1 MANNRGMDAPT
12 GPSDQTPKPPKTEEP
27 APVAAAVPVPAP
39 AATPSP
45 PALATKPPIL
55 CRVKARAIT
64 RKYAAFGTAFSALPL
79 PPGTSAALAALET
92 HLIYY
97 VAKVYGEDLSHAETM
112 IVASTLNVAGVALRT
127 LAREG
132 VGLIPVV
139 GWGVRAVIAGSGIM
153 GVGELAIRHFEMKYP
168 DKMTTL

>member
-1 MANNRGMDAPT
+1 MEPTTPAP
-12 GPSDQTPKPPKTEEP
+12 EP
-27 APVAAAVPVPAP
+27 API
-39 AATPSP
+39 AT
-45 PALATKPPIL
+45 AQIL
-55 CRVKARAIT
+55 CRVKARGIT

-139 GWGVRAVIAGSGIM
+139 GWGVRALIAGSGIM
-153 GVGELAIRHFEMKYP
+153 GIGELTIRHYEIKYP
-168 DKMTTL
+168 NKMTNA

>member
-1 MANNRGMDAPT
+1 MDAPT
-12 GPSDQTPKPPKTEEP
+12 GPSDQTPTPPKTEE
-27 APVAAAVPVPAP
+27 AAP
-39 AATPSP
+39 AAAPVPTPAAAPST
-45 PALATKPPIL
+45 PAKPPIL

-112 IVASTLNVAGVALRT
+112 IVASTLNVAGMALRT

-132 VGLIPVV
+132 VGLIPVI